1 MSREIKERQLV
12 AQLAELEER
21 TREFSVR
28 EQAVAELEKGMHPWI
43 VELEKQNQK
52 LQEIV
57 NDLSAQREDFGYL
70 KAARNALTRATE
82 LKPAC
87 RVNQNLYPSTPGT

>member
-28 EQAVAELEKGMHPWI
+28 EQAVAELEKGMHP
-43 VELEKQNQK
+43 
-52 LQEIV
+52 
-57 NDLSAQREDFGYL
+57 
-70 KAARNALTRATE
+70 
-82 LKPAC
+82 
-87 RVNQNLYPSTPGT
+87 